1 MSLFSRQC
9 HNLCLLSLAFIIDWR
24 VVINNNGL
32 AGLSKSRN
40 SSYYSQSFLFHSPFI
55 QNMQS
60 CSCFTFFS
68 GFEKEFPQFTTVLF
82 FNVLLPPIILDASYA
97 IYDRSFLQNLGS
109 VLIYAVIGTLFN
121 VFLIGK

>member
-1 MSLFSRQC
+1 ML
-9 HNLCLLSLAFIIDWR
+9 HL
-24 VVINNNGL
+24 
-32 AGLSKSRN
+32 
-40 SSYYSQSFLFHSPFI
+40 
-55 QNMQS
+55 
-60 CSCFTFFS
+60 FS

-121 VFLIGK
+121 VFLIGKYKTFTRLHYEL